1 MCKLDLCAVV
11 VSEKMLDEDFEV
23 KPPMYDSELEGND
36 DL

>member
-1 MCKLDLCAVV
+1 
-11 VSEKMLDEDFEV
+11 MLDEDFEV